1 MEHSIERQEARERP
15 AGVDTRNVFRHAGHV
30 QAGHREQVL
39 RQRPATIW
47 LTGLS
52 GAGKSTLA
60 YEVERRLLAQQR
72 VSFVLDGDNLRHRLN
87 RDLGFTPSDRQ
98 ENIRRTAEVAA
109 LMNEAGLIVFASL
122 ISPYREDRTMA
133 RSIIGDGRFI
143 EVHVS
148 TSLEVCEDR
157 DTKGLYSKAR
167 AGLIPLFTGVSSP
180 YEPPESPDL
189 RIDTS
194 QHKPQ
199 QSADLLMAFL
209 SRRGLVQ

>member
-1 MEHSIERQEARERP
+1 MADFVEHPELREHS
-15 AGVDTRNVFRHAGHV
+15 AGVDTRHVFHHAGHV
-30 QAGHREQVL
+30 QAVQREQLL
-39 RQRPATIW
+39 RQRPATVW

-72 VSFVLDGDNLRHRLN
+72 LGFVLDGDNVRHRLN

-109 LMNEAGLIVFASL
+109 LMNDAGLIVFASL
-122 ISPYREDRTMA
+122 ISPYRQDRTMA
-133 RSIIGDGRFI
+133 RSIIGDTRFI

-157 DTKGLYSKAR
+157 DTKGLYRKAR
-167 AGLIPLFTGVSSP
+167 KGLIPFFTGVSAP

-194 QHKPQ
+194 LQMPH
-199 QSADLLMAFL
+199 QSADLLMAL
-209 SRRGLVQ
+209 LARRGLVQ

>member
-1 MEHSIERQEARERP
+1 MENFIERQAVCERP
-15 AGVDTRNVFRHAGHV
+15 ADVDPRHVFRHAGHV

-39 RQRPATIW
+39 RQRAATVW
-47 LTGLS
+47 FTGLS

-60 YEVERRLLAQQR
+60 YEVERRLLVQRR
-72 VSFVLDGDNLRHRLN
+72 VSFVLDGDNLRHHLN
-87 RDLGFTPSDRQ
+87 RDLGFTASDRQ

-109 LMNEAGLIVFASL
+109 LMNDAGLIVFASL

-133 RSIIGDGRFI
+133 RSIIGDARFI

-157 DTKGLYSKAR
+157 DSKGLYSKAR
-167 AGLIPLFTGVSSP
+167 AGLIPLFTGVSAP
-180 YEPPESPDL
+180 YEPPENPDL

-194 QHKPQ
+194 QQKPAQ
-199 QSADLLMAFL
+199 CADLLMAFL
-209 SRRGLVQ
+209 ARRGLVQ

>member
-1 MEHSIERQEARERP
+1 
-15 AGVDTRNVFRHAGHV
+15 V
-30 QAGHREQVL
+30 
-39 RQRPATIW
+39 W

-72 VSFVLDGDNLRHRLN
+72 LGFVLDGDNVRHRLN

-109 LMNEAGLIVFASL
+109 LMNDAGLIVFASL
-122 ISPYREDRTMA
+122 ISPYRQDRTMA
-133 RSIIGDGRFI
+133 RSIIGDTRFI

-157 DTKGLYSKAR
+157 DTKGLYRKAR
-167 AGLIPLFTGVSSP
+167 KGLIPFFTGVSAP

-194 QHKPQ
+194 LQMPH
-199 QSADLLMAFL
+199 QSADLLMAL
-209 SRRGLVQ
+209 LARRGLVQ